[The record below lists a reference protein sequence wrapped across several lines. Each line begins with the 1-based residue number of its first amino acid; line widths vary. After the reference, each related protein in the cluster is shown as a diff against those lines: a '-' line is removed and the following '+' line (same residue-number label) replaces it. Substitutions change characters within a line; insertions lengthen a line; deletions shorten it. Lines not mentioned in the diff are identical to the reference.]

1 MTRVPKS
8 LHIKTVGSYRDSVI
22 IVGPADAME
31 IIASALLKCHI
42 LQGGYQEITDWEGLT
57 VSGLRDAECLFEA
70 AAVAQMLKNMSII
83 DHGSSVDTVV
93 SKLYETELRK
103 HYERVSKNETI

>member
-1 MTRVPKS
+1 MTQVPKS
-8 LHIKTVGSYRDSVI
+8 LHIKAVGGYRDSMI
-22 IVGPADAME
+22 IVGPADAMDT
-31 IIASALLKCHI
+31 IASALLKCHI

-70 AAVAQMLKNMSII
+70 ASVAQMLKNIPI
-83 DHGSSVDTVV
+83 TDPDSSVNTVV
-93 SKLYETELRK
+93 SELYKTELRK